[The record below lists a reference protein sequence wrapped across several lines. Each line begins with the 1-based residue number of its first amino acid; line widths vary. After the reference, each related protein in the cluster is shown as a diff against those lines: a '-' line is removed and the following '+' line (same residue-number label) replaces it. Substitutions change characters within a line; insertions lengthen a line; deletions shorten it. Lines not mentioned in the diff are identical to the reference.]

1 MFSQIFSIAD
11 RISTTWTDRWGAEN
25 TGAARRVQGTV
36 ANKKFGVFF
45 SPWEVLGI
53 VVLKCG

>member
-45 SPWEVLGI
+45 FPMGSSGN
-53 VVLKCG
+53 CDA